1 ISHSV
6 AVPIHWTTR
15 KRKGKL
21 RPVIHCYP
29 GPMQERCRKMRIQRP
44 WALALPILATLT
56 FSGAHTPQ
64 SVANQDADVLAGQ
77 TIVGS
82 FTNALEVA
90 RNDYAGQIDPE
101 RVTKSS
107 ILGMLHTLDPHSSYL
122 DPKEWQDF
130 QSQQHS
136 HYSGIG
142 STIIPHNG
150 KVYILSPFD

>member
-1 ISHSV
+1 MLEKDR
-6 AVPIHWTTR
+6 T
-15 KRKGKL
+15 
-21 RPVIHCYP
+21 
-29 GPMQERCRKMRIQRP
+29 MRIQRRS

-64 SVANQDADVLAGQ
+64 SVANKGDDIRQGE
-77 TIVGS
+77 TIVSS
-82 FTNALEVA
+82 FTNGLSVA
-90 RNDYAGQIDPE
+90 RSHYAGQIDAE

-122 DPKEWQDF
+122 DPKEWKDF

-150 KVYILSPFD
+150 KVY